1 MKSVFI
7 SPNMRKQGIIS
18 AVLETCQVLRQCG
31 ARIIMPVQAQSIGAE
46 DQDIFYMDSS
56 AAIAQADFI
65 ISLGGDGTIL
75 RVAREAAI
83 HRVPLLGV
91 NVGHVGFMTELER
104 EEIDRIHEVFE
115 ERYAIDSRMM
125 LELSILRNGHAVY
138 SQTALNDVTVT
149 KLNPFHVIRLDISA
163 DSVPVTGFRGDGVI
177 IATPTGTTAYSLA
190 AGGPIIEPSAEN
202 IAVTPICPHAMQ
214 AKSFVFSPE
223 REIAV
228 AASGLDGSAV
238 CVSADGDG
246 GMEVRPDD
254 VVVVRRSKLDTQ
266 LIRIKGKSFYHI
278 LRKKLSDGG
287 KMHEVP
293 TAG

>member
-1 MKSVFI
+1 MKNIFI
-7 SPNMRKQGIIS
+7 CPNMRKNGITT
-18 AVLETCQVLRQCG
+18 AVKETCQVLHACG
-31 ARIIMPVQAQSIGAE
+31 AHITMPPQAQSIGAGNS
-46 DQDIFYMDSS
+46 DIRYLNLDD
-56 AAIAQADFI
+56 AITQSDFI

-75 RVAREAAI
+75 RVARQAAI
-83 HRVPLLGV
+83 HSIPLLGV

-104 EEIDRIHEVFE
+104 EEIELIREVFE
-115 ERYAIDSRMM
+115 GHYTIDNRMM
-125 LELSILRNGHAVY
+125 LELSILRNGHSVY
-138 SQTALNDVTVT
+138 TQTALNDVTVT
-149 KLNPFHVIRLDISA
+149 KQNPFHVIRLDISA

-214 AKSFVFSPE
+214 AQSFAFSPE

-228 AASGLDGSAV
+228 TASGLDGSAV

-246 GMEVRPDD
+246 GIEVRPDD

-287 KMHEVP
+287 KIHEVP

>member
-1 MKSVFI
+1 MRSVFVC
-7 SPNMRKQGIIS
+7 PNMQKHGIVDAILR
-18 AVLETCQVLRQCG
+18 VCQVLRACD
-31 ARIIMPVQAQSIGAE
+31 AHIMMPPQAQSAGV
-46 DQDIFYMDSS
+46 MDP
-56 AAIAQADFI
+56 AITYLDGNEAIARADFV

-75 RVAREAAI
+75 RVARQAAI

-104 EEIDRIHEVFE
+104 EEIDLISSIFE
-115 ERYAIDSRMM
+115 GKYTIDSRMM
-125 LELSILRNGHAVY
+125 LELSLLRDGRTIY
-138 SQTALNDVTVT
+138 TETALNDVTVT
-149 KLNPFHVIRLDISA
+149 KKNPFHVIRVDISA
-163 DSVPVTGFRGDGVI
+163 DSVPVSGFRGDGVI

-202 IAVTPICPHAMQ
+202 IAVTPICPHAFQ

-228 AASGLDGSAV
+228 TASGLDGSAV
-238 CVSADGDG
+238 CVAADGDG

-254 VVVVRRSKLDTQ
+254 VVIVRRSKLDTR

-287 KMHEVP
+287 KNNEVP

>member
-7 SPNMRKQGIIS
+7 SPNMRKNGITA
-18 AVLETCQVLRQCG
+18 AVLETCEVLHRCG
-31 ARIIMPVQAQSIGAE
+31 AQVILPVQAQSIGAE
-46 DQDIFYMDSS
+46 NHDILYMSS
-56 AAIAQADFI
+56 KEAIARADFI

-75 RVAREAAI
+75 RVARQAAI

-104 EEIDRIHEVFE
+104 EEIGLIQEVFE

-138 SQTALNDVTVT
+138 T
-149 KLNPFHVIRLDISA
+149 
-163 DSVPVTGFRGDGVI
+163 
-177 IATPTGTTAYSLA
+177 YSLA

-228 AASGLDGSAV
+228 TASGLDGSAV

-287 KMHEVP
+287 KMYEVP

>member
-7 SPNMRKQGIIS
+7 SPNLRKNGIAS
-18 AVLETCQVLRQCG
+18 AIQETCQILREYPV
-31 ARIIMPVQAQSIGAE
+31 RIMMPLHTQAIGLS
-46 DQDIFYMDSS
+46 DPKIQYLSS
-56 AAIAQADFI
+56 DAAIPRANFI

-75 RVAREAAI
+75 RIARQAAI
-83 HRVPLLGV
+83 YRIPLLGI

-104 EEIDRIHEVFE
+104 EEIGLVRKVLQE
-115 ERYAIDSRMM
+115 EYTIDSRMM
-125 LELSILRNGHAVY
+125 LELSILRNGHVVY

-149 KLNPFHVIRLDISA
+149 KHNPFHVICLDISA
-163 DSVPVTGFRGDGVI
+163 DSVPVTSFRGDGVI

-228 AASGLDGSAV
+228 TASGLDGSVV

-254 VVVVRRSKLDTQ
+254 VVIVRRSKLDTR

-287 KMHEVP
+287 NKDEIP

>member
-7 SPNMRKQGIIS
+7 SPNLRKQGITS
-18 AVLETCQVLRQCG
+18 AAYDTCQLLHEYGVQ
-31 ARIIMPVQAQSIGAE
+31 IMMPVQAQTMHLGDFRIQYRNSE
-46 DQDIFYMDSS
+46 D
-56 AAIAQADFI
+56 AIAQADFI

-75 RVAREAAI
+75 RIARQAAI
-83 HRVPLLGV
+83 HRVPLLGI

-104 EEIDRIHEVFE
+104 EEIGLIQKVLQE
-115 ERYAIDSRMM
+115 EYTIDSRMM
-125 LELSILRNGHAVY
+125 LELSILRSGHMVY

-149 KLNPFHVIRLDISA
+149 KHNPFHVIRLDISA
-163 DSVPVTGFRGDGVI
+163 DSVPVTGFRGDGVV
-177 IATPTGTTAYSLA
+177 IATPTGSTAYSLA
-190 AGGPIIEPSAEN
+190 AGGPIVEPSAEN
-202 IAVTPICPHAMQ
+202 IIVTPLCPHGLH

-228 AASGLDGSAV
+228 TASGLDGSAV

-246 GMEVRPDD
+246 GVEVRPDD
-254 VVVVRRSKLDTQ
+254 VVIVRRSKLDTR

-287 KMHEVP
+287 SKNEIP

>member
-7 SPNMRKQGIIS
+7 SPNLRKIGILS
-18 AVLETCQVLRQCG
+18 AIQDTCQILYNYDV
-31 ARIIMPVQAQSIGAE
+31 RIMMPLQAQAIVPDDPKIS
-46 DQDIFYMDSS
+46 FLNS
-56 AAIAQADFI
+56 ADAIPQADFI

-75 RVAREAAI
+75 RIARQAAV
-83 HRVPLLGV
+83 HQVPLLGV

-104 EEIDRIHEVFE
+104 EEIHLISKVLQE
-115 ERYAIDSRMM
+115 EYTIDSRMM
-125 LELSILRNGHAVY
+125 LELSILRKGHVVY

-149 KLNPFHVIRLDISA
+149 KHNPFHVIYIDISA

-202 IAVTPICPHAMQ
+202 IAVTPICPHALQ

-228 AASGLDGSAV
+228 TASGLDGSAV

-246 GMEVRPDD
+246 GIKVRPDD
-254 VVVVRRSKLDTQ
+254 IVIVRRSKLDTH

-287 KMHEVP
+287 NKDEIP

>member
-7 SPNMRKQGIIS
+7 SPNLRKNGILS
-18 AVLETCQVLRQCG
+18 AAMETCQILHECG
-31 ARIIMPVQAQSIGAE
+31 VQIMMPVQAQVIGLE
-46 DQDIFYMDSS
+46 DENIQYRSDED
-56 AAIAQADFI
+56 AIAQADFI

-75 RVAREAAI
+75 RIARQAARY
-83 HRVPLLGV
+83 RVPLLGV

-104 EEIDRIHEVFE
+104 EEIGMIRSVLNE
-115 ERYAIDSRMM
+115 EYTIDSRMM
-125 LELSILRNGHAVY
+125 LELSILRKGDIAY

-149 KLNPFHVIRLDISA
+149 KQNPFHVIRLDICA

-202 IAVTPICPHAMQ
+202 ISVTPICPHAMQ
-214 AKSFVFSPE
+214 AKSFVFAPE

-228 AASGLDGSAV
+228 TASGLDGSAV

-246 GMEVRPDD
+246 GIEVRPDD
-254 VVVVRRSKLDTQ
+254 VVVVRRSNLDTR
-266 LIRIKGKSFYHI
+266 LIRIKGKSFYHV
-278 LRKKLSDGG
+278 LRQKLSDGG
-287 KMHEVP
+287 KKDEIP